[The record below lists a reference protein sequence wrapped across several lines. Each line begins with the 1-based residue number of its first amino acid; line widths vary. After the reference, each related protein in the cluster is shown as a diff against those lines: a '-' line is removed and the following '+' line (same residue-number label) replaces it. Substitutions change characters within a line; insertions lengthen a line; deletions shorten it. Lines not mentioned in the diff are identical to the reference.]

1 MDISELFR
9 REILS
14 ETIKVHARYL
24 GSNLKDYLI
33 QRIRETFE
41 DKVSLHGFVKRAS
54 IEILSLGTLQS
65 ENQTF
70 RGFVNANVMF
80 SAMVVN
86 PPEKTVLKARIIN
99 INRFGV
105 LATCEVN
112 GQEVLQVVVPKN
124 IVSIRSVS
132 DMNNLAVGDSVSVEI
147 LKRKLEINELCMYA
161 IGRIVEEHP
170 RPIPELD
177 DFSDSGSENDDTD
190 TSIDETDNGDIVE
203 LEIEESEDVEE
214 NDEEALVVKDDDI
227 IEDASEEEPEDVDE
241 EESDLEIDDDE
252 LDFESDTGL

>member
-1 MDISELFR
+1 MFR

-24 GSNLKDYLI
+24 GSNLKDYLT
-33 QRIRETFE
+33 QRIRDTFE
-41 DKVSLHGFVKRAS
+41 DKCSVHGFVKRAS
-54 IEILSLGTLQS
+54 IEILSLGTLQT
-65 ENQTF
+65 EIQTF
-70 RGFVNANVMF
+70 KGFVNANVMF

-86 PPEKTVLKARIIN
+86 PPEKAVLKARVIN

-112 GQEVLQVVVPKN
+112 GKEVLQVVVPKN

-132 DMNNLAVGDSVSVEI
+132 DMTNLAIGDTVSVEI

-170 RPIPELD
+170 RPIADLE
-177 DFSDSGSENDDTD
+177 DFSDTDSDDPG
-190 TSIDETDNGDIVE
+190 TSVDETDNGDIVE
-203 LEIEESEDVEE
+203 LEIEESEDAEE
-214 NDEEALVVKDDDI
+214 IDEDAQVVKDDDI
-227 IEDASEEEPEDVDE
+227 IEEASEEEPDDDE
-241 EESDLEIDDDE
+241 EDDDE
-252 LDFESDTGL
+252 LEIEDDDLNFESDTGV

>member
-112 GQEVLQVVVPKN
+112 GKEVLQVVVPKN